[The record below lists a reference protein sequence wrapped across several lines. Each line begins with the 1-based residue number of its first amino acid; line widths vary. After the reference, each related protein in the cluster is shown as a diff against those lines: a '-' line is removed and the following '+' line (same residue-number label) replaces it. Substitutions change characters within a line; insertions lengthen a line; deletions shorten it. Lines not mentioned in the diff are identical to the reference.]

1 MGNFQMAVSM
11 GELTGVQQL
20 RVQLEGGFLGAW
32 QHQQGLGHLGEPVL
46 GGPVDQGRD
55 FGI

>member
-1 MGNFQMAVSM
+1 MAVSVRQ
-11 GELTGVQQL
+11 LASVQQL
-20 RVQLEGGFLGAW
+20 RVQLERGVLGAG

-46 GGPVDQGRD
+46 GGPVDHGRE